1 MGNIVNFSCNIIL
14 IIIKSPPQN
23 QKFVLETRASYVKSP
38 LPIVSKSETSYQ
50 MFMALYRVDSIKFS
64 YLFQYPCGPQC
75 CLVGKRFHLALSSL
89 QDARWWNFR
98 LNEMLFKAHSRQKNS
113 TLINKQSAIYSL
125 CITTANSA
133 ISPANSVHSGPR
145 C

>member
-38 LPIVSKSETSYQ
+38 LPILSKSETSYQ

-89 QDARWWNFR
+89 QDADGTFR

-113 TLINKQSAIYSL
+113 TLINKQSAI
-125 CITTANSA
+125 
-133 ISPANSVHSGPR
+133 
-145 C
+145 